1 MSRRN
6 VGLAIA
12 CAGLALG
19 CQRGGEGA
27 AAPVV
32 FSEIMY
38 HPVLE
43 TDVEEHEFLE
53 IHNRGGEPL
62 ALGGWQIAG
71 GVRFRFP
78 DGTTLAS
85 GGYLVVARNRAR
97 LLDLPRYALDPAV
110 VLGDYQGQLDN
121 DGERLLLQDAAMR
134 TVDELVYDDLAPW
147 PEAADALGA
156 GEAWLPESELPLE
169 RHRFMGRSLER
180 RDPAR
185 PSTWPG
191 NWEASPLDGATPG
204 RPSSQAG
211 AALGVVESFTVRGA
225 ARAATIEPRDRVL
238 VQVRFGGGRVQAPE
252 LEWFA
257 DDIERDDEPT
267 ARLPLEGDGAILSAQ
282 LPAQQ
287 ANTILRFR
295 VWGER
300 GRGAEVI
307 SPRPGDPRP
316 WHAAFVQ
323 PPATGRTPSYRLF
336 IRLADWQRLYENLGE
351 GRVPGNLGG
360 GSSGE
365 FCALNPRW
373 DARVPA
379 VLAVG
384 SEVYDIQ
391 ARYQGSRGNRFS
403 GPRAIDMTRW
413 PAAVAIPEVPR
424 PFQPLSWHFNFA
436 RHQRFQGQHGTV
448 RSFNLSKLPD
458 QSCQGFFARVANPLF
473 EAVGVAA
480 ARTSYVRLYIN
491 GAYYHYMQQQEHV
504 DEDLLL
510 RHYGKDHEVGD
521 LFKVTGA
528 RWDEGPF
535 GFGDESPLV
544 AHCGY
549 SVDERYAFTYERQT
563 HEDTR
568 PGSGDVRALVEE
580 LHAARAEG
588 LPALR
593 AFFERRF
600 DVARLTDY
608 MVVRNW
614 LSAWDDVWQNH
625 YLYRRADGKFMV
637 LPTDMDN
644 HFGFAGPSAFD
655 GSFFSGVVNGRSNY
669 RDLPNYLKD
678 SFLRVYRAEFLAR
691 VEELSRSVLHPDNVT
706 ALIDEALAEY
716 ALEEAKEAPAGITLS
731 AGCGLGDPVI
741 VANRMKSF
749 VRLRHERVLD
759 RLFD

>member
-1 MSRRN
+1 MS
-6 VGLAIA
+6 LA
-12 CAGLALG
+12 
-19 CQRGGEGA
+19 
-27 AAPVV
+27 
-32 FSEIMY
+32 
-38 HPVLE
+38 
-43 TDVEEHEFLE
+43 
-53 IHNRGGEPL
+53 
-62 ALGGWQIAG
+62 GWQIGG
-71 GVRFRFP
+71 GVRFRFAE
-78 DGTTLAS
+78 GTTLPA
-85 GGYLVVARNRAR
+85 GGYLVIARNRAR
-97 LLDLPRYALDPAV
+97 LLELDRYALDPAL

-121 DGERLLLQDAAMR
+121 DGERLVIEDAGGRA
-134 TVDELVYDDLAPW
+134 VDQLVYDDLAPW
-147 PEAADALGA
+147 PEAADALG
-156 GEAWLPESELPLE
+156 GGQAWLPESELPLE

-185 PSTWPG
+185 PSAWPG

-211 AALGVVESFTVRGA
+211 AALAVVETFTVRA
-225 ARAATIEPRDRVL
+225 AGRAAVIESRDRVL
-238 VQVRFGGGRVQAPE
+238 VQVGFGGGRVQAPE

-267 ARLPLEGDGAILSAQ
+267 ARVALDGDGTHVTVQ
-282 LPAQQ
+282 LPAQP

-295 VWGER
+295 VWGDR
-300 GRGAEVI
+300 GRGSEVI

-323 PPATGRTPSYRLF
+323 PPSTGRTASYRLF
-336 IRLADWQRLYENLGE
+336 IRLGDWQQLYENLGE

-384 SEVYDIQ
+384 SAVYDIQ

-403 GPRAIDMTRW
+403 GPRPIDMTRW

-436 RHQRFQGQHGTV
+436 RHQRFQGKNGHDGHNV

-473 EAVGVAA
+473 EAVGVPAA
-480 ARTSYVRLYIN
+480 HTSYVRLYIN
-491 GAYYHYMQQQEHV
+491 GAYYHYMQQQEHI
-504 DEDLLL
+504 DEDLLE
-510 RHYGKDHEVGD
+510 RYYGTDQEVGD
-521 LFKVTGA
+521 LWKVTGA

-535 GFGDESPLV
+535 GFGDESPL
-544 AHCGY
+544 APHCGY

-568 PGSGDVRALVEE
+568 PGSADVRALVEE

-600 DVARLTDY
+600 DLARLTDY

-625 YLYRRADGKFMV
+625 YLYRRADGRFMV

-644 HFGFAGPSAFD
+644 HFGFGSPSAYD
-655 GSFFSGVVNGRSNY
+655 GSFFSGVINGRSNY

-678 SFLRVYRAEFLAR
+678 SFLRAYRAEFLAR

-716 ALEEAKEAPAGITLS
+716 AVEEAREAPAGVSLS
-731 AGCGLGDPVI
+731 SGCGLGDPIV
-741 VANRMKSF
+741 VANRMKT
-749 VRLRHERVLD
+749 LRPPPPRTRAGSAV
-759 RLFD
+759 